1 MELIFPL
8 LILVLLVPMFLGS
21 RRQKKAMAVAQ
32 EMQESL
38 KIGDKVL
45 TSAGLHAVVAGLQDT
60 TVDLEIAEGVVTRW
74 ERVVVREVLTDE
86 VLEDE
91 ASDVEALDDLA
102 VDGAFDDAT
111 SADIERFKK

>member
-1 MELIFPL
+1 MSLIFPL
-8 LILVLLVPMFLGS
+8 LILVLLVPLFLGS
-21 RRQKKAMAVAQ
+21 RRQKKAMAAAQ
-32 EMQESL
+32 ELQASL
-38 KIGDKVL
+38 KIGDKVM

-60 TVDLEIAEGVVTRW
+60 TVDLEIAEGVITRW
-74 ERVVVREVLTDE
+74 ERVVVREVILDE

-91 ASDVEALDDLA
+91 AAEGDAIDGLD

>member
-8 LILVLLVPMFLGS
+8 LILVLLIPMFLGS
-21 RRQKKAMAVAQ
+21 RRQKKAMAAAQ

-74 ERVVVREVLTDE
+74 ERVVVREVLVDEEPGTD
-86 VLEDE
+86 
-91 ASDVEALDDLA
+91 ASDIDAIEESAVE
-102 VDGAFDDAT
+102 GAFDDAT